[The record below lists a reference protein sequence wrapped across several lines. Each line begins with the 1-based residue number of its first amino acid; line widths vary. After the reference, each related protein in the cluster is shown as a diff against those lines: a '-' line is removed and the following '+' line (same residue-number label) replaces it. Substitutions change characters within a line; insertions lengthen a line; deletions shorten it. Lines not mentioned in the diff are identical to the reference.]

1 MQVKKKE
8 KMSRP
13 QIEAAA
19 SLFATLAEPS
29 RLQLLQALMAGP
41 LHVGGLM
48 EATGM
53 KQANVSKHLAVLH
66 QAGLVERSREGVSVR
81 YQLRDPFVI
90 KLCELVCNRISQ
102 QAAAKIRELSE
113 LT

>member
-1 MQVKKKE
+1 
-8 KMSRP
+8 
-13 QIEAAA
+13 
-19 SLFATLAEPS
+19 
-29 RLQLLQALMAGP
+29 
-41 LHVGGLM
+41 
-48 EATGM
+48 
-53 KQANVSKHLAVLH
+53 
-66 QAGLVERSREGVSVR
+66 VERSREGISVR